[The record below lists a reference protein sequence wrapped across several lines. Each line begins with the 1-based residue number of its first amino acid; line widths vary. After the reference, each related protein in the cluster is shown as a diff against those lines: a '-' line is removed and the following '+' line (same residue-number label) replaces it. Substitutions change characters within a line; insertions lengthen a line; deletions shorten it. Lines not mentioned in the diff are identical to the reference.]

1 MAEITAN
8 SSLIQGS
15 NRSGEAGCV
24 LRDVRE
30 EEIVFRRV
38 KTVMTING
46 VNGVNGANGVRAW
59 TSRAR
64 FFNSFNPTSHV
75 TNHEKAQWI
84 SSSRH
89 NRN

>member
-24 LRDVRE
+24 LHDVRE

-46 VNGVNGANGVRAW
+46 VNGVHVMLFVRSSCTEYMYGSGAG
-59 TSRAR
+59 SG
-64 FFNSFNPTSHV
+64 SGLD
-75 TNHEKAQWI
+75 E
-84 SSSRH
+84 SSLASLTRH
-89 NRN
+89 HM